1 MTARDAVAEGDL
13 LWSPSSAAIEGA
25 NVTRFT
31 AWLERDRGVRF
42 EDHAALWRWSVDD
55 LEGFWSAIWEYFGVR
70 SHAPHTS
77 VLTGREMPGAGWFP
91 GARINYAEHA
101 LADADDRLAVQ
112 VRREDGGELD
122 LTRAE
127 LVELVARAATGLRRL
142 GVGMGDRVAA
152 YLPNGLEALV
162 AMLATASLGAV
173 WSSCSPDFG
182 ANAVIDRFRQ
192 IEPKVL
198 IAAAGYRY
206 GGVDHDR
213 RDVVQAVAAGL
224 PTLER
229 VIAVP
234 APNGDRTTPG
244 TASWDDVLAEA
255 EPLTFAPVPFPHPLW
270 ILYSSGTTGLPKPIV
285 HGHGGMLLEHLKSL
299 SLHLDLKDGDRFFWF
314 TTTGWMMWNFLV
326 SGLLLGTSVILFDG
340 SPRHPSLAALWRLAE
355 STGMT
360 YFGTSAPYVHACLKR
375 HLRPGEIADLS
386 ALRAVGSTGAPLSPE
401 GFAWLYREVK
411 RDLWVGSISG
421 GTDVC
426 TAFVTSSP
434 VLPVHAGEL
443 QTRGYGAKVEAFD
456 GDGRSVVDEVGELV
470 LTEPMPCMP
479 VSFWNDPGGE
489 RYRSSYFDTYPGV
502 WRHGDWIRI
511 TSRDTCVISG
521 RSDATL
527 NRGGV
532 RIGTAELYRI
542 VDGLPGIVESL
553 VVDTGTIGRDG
564 ELLLF
569 VSLEPG
575 ATLDDDLRRRIALDL
590 RTALSPRHVPDRVIE
605 VPAIPKTL
613 NGKRLEIPV
622 KRLLLGDAP
631 GEVASAGALEDPAA
645 FETFVRLADELR
657 R

>member
-1 MTARDAVAEGDL
+1 MTARDPVAEGDL

-55 LEGFWSAIWEYFGVR
+55 LEGFWGAIWEYFGVR
-70 SHAPHTS
+70 SHAPYTS

-112 VRREDGGELD
+112 VRREDGYELD

-127 LVELVARAATGLRRL
+127 LVELVGRAATGLRRL
-142 GVGMGDRVAA
+142 GVGVGDRVAG

-162 AMLATASLGAV
+162 AVLATASLGAV

-244 TASWDDVLAEA
+244 TASWDDVLADA
-255 EPLTFAPVPFPHPLW
+255 EPLTIAPVPFAHPLW
-270 ILYSSGTTGLPKPIV
+270 ILYSSGTTGMPKPIV

-299 SLHLDLKDGDRFFWF
+299 SLHLDLREGDRFFWF

-375 HLRPGEIADLS
+375 RLRPGEVADLS

-443 QTRGYGAKVEAFD
+443 QTRCLGAKVEAFD
-456 GDGRSVVDEVGELV
+456 GDGRSVIDEVGELV

-479 VSFWNDPGGE
+479 VSFWNDPGCE

-511 TSRDTCVISG
+511 TSRGTCVISG

-575 ATLDDDLRRRIALDL
+575 ATLDDDLRRRIASDL